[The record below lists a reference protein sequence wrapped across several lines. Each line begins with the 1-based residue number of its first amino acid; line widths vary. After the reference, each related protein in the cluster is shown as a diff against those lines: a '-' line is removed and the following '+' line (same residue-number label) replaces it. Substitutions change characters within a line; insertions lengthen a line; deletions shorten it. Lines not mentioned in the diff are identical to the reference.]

1 MTLRNPIDRWGAV
14 SQAFHWLIV
23 ILIIVMAYLGLT
35 MVDLPNAP
43 YKVRLYALHKSIGM
57 TLLALVALR
66 LLWRFYAGAPR
77 TLQTMPAWQA
87 RIAAFTHGAMYA
99 LLFAIPISGWILNS
113 ATGFPLRWFNLVNL
127 PSIAPKSEALRE
139 LAESWHEVLFWVL
152 IALALMHAA
161 AAFYHH
167 LFEHDD
173 TLARMLP
180 RKWLSVPPRQD
191 LPDA

>member
-35 MVDLPNAP
+35 MVDLPNTP
-43 YKVRLYALHKSIGM
+43 HKIRLYTLHKSVG
-57 TLLALVALR
+57 LAILVLVALR
-66 LLWRFYAGAPR
+66 LLWRLYAGAPR
-77 TLQTMPAWQA
+77 TLDTMPAWQA

-127 PSIAPKSEALRE
+127 PSIAPKSEVLRE
-139 LAESWHEVLFWVL
+139 LAESWHEVLFWAL

>member
-35 MVDLPNAP
+35 MVDLPNTP
-43 YKVRLYALHKSIGM
+43 YKVRLYTLHKSIGM
-57 TLLALVALR
+57 AILVLVALR
-66 LLWRFYAGAPR
+66 LLWRLYAGAPR
-77 TLQTMPAWQA
+77 TLDTMPAWQA

>member
-77 TLQTMPAWQA
+77 TLDTMPAWQA